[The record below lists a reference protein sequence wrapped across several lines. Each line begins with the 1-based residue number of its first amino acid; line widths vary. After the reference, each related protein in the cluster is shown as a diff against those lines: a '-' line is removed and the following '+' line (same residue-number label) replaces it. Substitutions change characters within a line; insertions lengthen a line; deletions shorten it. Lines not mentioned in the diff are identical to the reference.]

1 MANSSR
7 TRTLPLI
14 PLPSSLVLLPGVTAR
29 IPLQNRADVAA
40 LLANIYSKAATPRP
54 EPSSITIG
62 CVPLKS
68 AYLSAD
74 GKQLLEAAEKAAKG
88 VSVQT
93 DPSQAR
99 KLDLFQYGVLARV
112 TGVQGR
118 REGQLTLV
126 VEGVS
131 RFRTDKIIRERPYFE
146 ARVTVHEEAVI
157 PGDDAEI
164 AELFAQLKQLSRELI
179 ALIRLSSLLP
189 RGPAMTLSP
198 ILARRL
204 ELYIVRKDVQEAG
217 VLADFMTNIVDC
229 THEDKLRILCALPVK
244 DRLERIIEVL
254 QRQIGTIQG
263 NSRIL
268 SVTTT
273 VSQSNVVEDEILNR
287 LRQGPRMR
295 RMGNGQNSGAIG
307 LPGAPGGQGDEE
319 PNEVEELKKKLD
331 EAKLTP
337 EAQKVADRELKR
349 LAKMNPAQAEHQVCR
364 NYLETLAEIPW
375 TKMTEGNLDAATL
388 SKARKQLDDDHYGLE
403 KIKKRLLEYLAVL
416 KLKQA
421 VNSDLERQIETITEA
436 SRPRDLAKEGASSE
450 DDSDVALSTKEE
462 AKPQE
467 HTPEEVQLLK
477 HKKMV
482 DKSPILLL
490 VGPPGT
496 GKTSLAKSV
505 ATSLGRQFHRISLGG
520 VRDEAEIRGHRRTY
534 VAAMPGL
541 IVNGLKK
548 VGVANPVIL
557 LDEIDKVGTSSYH
570 GDPSAAM
577 LEVLDPEQNSAFV
590 DHYVNIPIDLSKVL
604 FIATANTLDT
614 IPAPLLDRMETIQL
628 SGYTTLEK
636 RHIATRHL
644 IPKQIIT
651 NGLADKDV
659 QMNDDV
665 IDKVITSYT
674 RESGVRNLE
683 REIGSVC
690 RSKAVQ
696 FAEAKDSN
704 TLPAYSPAVNADDL
718 EDILGVERFEEEL
731 AASTAQP
738 GVVTGLVAYSTGSQ
752 GSILFIEVADMPG
765 SGRVQLT
772 GKLGDVLKE
781 SVEVALSWVKSHAYE
796 LALTHDPNEDIMKAR
811 AIHVHC
817 PSGAIPKDGPSAGL
831 AHTVALISLFSGK
844 AVPPNL
850 AMTGE
855 VALRGK
861 VMPVG
866 GIKEKLIGAL
876 RAGVKKV
883 LLPQQNRKD
892 VKDLPVEVTEGLE
905 IVLVGHIWEALP
917 HVWPDAQW
925 PGQRDWS
932 GFESRLPC
940 VCLSH
945 IISSRVVVTANA
957 SERAPLPTFADL
969 KLHLSLFTSNQRP
982 LLQPIRMDPRPTP
995 LIDSPYLRSLLAGG
1009 LAGTTVDLSLFPLDT
1024 LKTRLQSA
1032 AGFRASGGFR
1042 GVYNGIGSAV
1052 VGSAPGAA
1060 LFFVTYE
1067 GVKSYFTAHNNGRGE
1082 AGAGTHM
1089 LAASLGEIAAC
1100 AVRVPTEV
1108 VKQRAQAGQH
1118 PSSLKALTSILALR
1132 HTHGVGHV
1140 WRELYR
1146 GWGIT
1151 VMREVPFT
1159 VVQFPL
1165 WEGMKAYSL
1174 RRRRQQQPTSTNVT
1188 IGAVESAL
1196 YGSVSGAVAAG
1207 LTTPLDVLKTRLML
1221 AKERESVVAIT
1232 TRIWREEGG
1241 KAFVSGL
1248 GPRTMWISIGGA
1260 VFLGSYQWAS
1270 NLLAGT

>member
-1 MANSSR
+1 MAKASR

-14 PLPSSLVLLPGVTAR
+14 PLPPSLVLLPGVTTR

-40 LLANIYSKAATPRP
+40 LLAHIYSKAATPRP
-54 EPSSITIG
+54 EPSSITVG
-62 CVPLKS
+62 CVPLNS
-68 AYLSAD
+68 AYLSSD
-74 GKQLLEAAEKAAKG
+74 GKQLLEGSDTEKKG
-88 VSVQT
+88 AIIQT

-99 KLDLFQYGVLARV
+99 KPDLFQYGTLARV

-131 RFRTDKIIRERPYFE
+131 RFKTDKITSERPYFE
-146 ARVTVHEEAVI
+146 ARVALHEEQPI
-157 PGDDAEI
+157 PEDDSNL
-164 AELFAQLKQLSRELI
+164 AELFTQLKQLSRELI

-189 RGPAMTLSP
+189 RGPNVTLSP

-204 ELYIVRKDVQEAG
+204 ELYIVRKDMQEAG

-229 THEDKLRILCALPVK
+229 THEDKLRILSALPVK

-268 SVTTT
+268 SVTTS
-273 VSQSNVVEDEILNR
+273 VPQNNVVDNEILNR
-287 LRQGPRMR
+287 LSQNPRMR
-295 RMGNGQNSGAIG
+295 RMGNGQMPGG
-307 LPGAPGGQGDEE
+307 MGMPGAAGGQGEEE

-331 EAKLTP
+331 EAKLSP

-349 LAKMNPAQAEHQVCR
+349 LAKMNPQAAEYSVCR
-364 NYLETLAEIPW
+364 GYLENLAEIPW
-375 TKMTEGNLDAATL
+375 TKVTEDNLDATTL
-388 SKARKQLDDDHYGLE
+388 RKARQQLDDDHYGLE

-421 VNSDLERQIETITEA
+421 VNTDLEKQILAITEA
-436 SRPRDLAKEGASSE
+436 SKPKEETKEEASSE
-450 DDSDVALSTKEE
+450 DDEE
-462 AKPQE
+462 IAPGAKVEEVLREQ
-467 HTPEEVQLLK
+467 TPEEVRLLK

-557 LDEIDKVGTSSYH
+557 LDEIDKVSTSSHH

-614 IPAPLLDRMETIQL
+614 IPPALLDRMETISL

-644 IPKQIIT
+644 IPKQITT
-651 NGLADKDV
+651 NGLEAQNV
-659 QMNDDV
+659 QMNEEV

-696 FAEAKDSN
+696 FAEAKDTN
-704 TLPAYSPAVNADDL
+704 TLAAYSPAVSVDDL

-731 AASTAQP
+731 AARTAQP
-738 GVVTGLVAYSTGSQ
+738 GIVTGLVAYSTGSQ

-796 LALTHDPNEDIMKAR
+796 LALTHDPNEDIMKSR

-844 AVPPNL
+844 TVPPNL

-892 VKDLPVEVTEGLE
+892 VKDLPAEVKEGLE

-917 HVWPDAQW
+917 HVWPDAEW

-932 GFESRLPC
+932 AFDSRL
-940 VCLSH
+940 
-945 IISSRVVVTANA
+945 
-957 SERAPLPTFADL
+957 
-969 KLHLSLFTSNQRP
+969 
-982 LLQPIRMDPRPTP
+982 
-995 LIDSPYLRSLLAGG
+995 
-1009 LAGTTVDLSLFPLDT
+1009 
-1024 LKTRLQSA
+1024 
-1032 AGFRASGGFR
+1032 
-1042 GVYNGIGSAV
+1042 
-1052 VGSAPGAA
+1052 
-1060 LFFVTYE
+1060 
-1067 GVKSYFTAHNNGRGE
+1067 
-1082 AGAGTHM
+1082 
-1089 LAASLGEIAAC
+1089 
-1100 AVRVPTEV
+1100 
-1108 VKQRAQAGQH
+1108 
-1118 PSSLKALTSILALR
+1118 
-1132 HTHGVGHV
+1132 
-1140 WRELYR
+1140 
-1146 GWGIT
+1146 
-1151 VMREVPFT
+1151 
-1159 VVQFPL
+1159 
-1165 WEGMKAYSL
+1165 
-1174 RRRRQQQPTSTNVT
+1174 
-1188 IGAVESAL
+1188 
-1196 YGSVSGAVAAG
+1196 
-1207 LTTPLDVLKTRLML
+1207 
-1221 AKERESVVAIT
+1221 
-1232 TRIWREEGG
+1232 
-1241 KAFVSGL
+1241 
-1248 GPRTMWISIGGA
+1248 
-1260 VFLGSYQWAS
+1260 
-1270 NLLAGT
+1270 

>member
-74 GKQLLEAAEKAAKG
+74 GKQLLEAAEKDAER
-88 VSVQT
+88 VTVQT

-99 KLDLFQYGVLARV
+99 KSDLFQYGVLARV

-229 THEDKLRILCALPVK
+229 THEDKLRILSALPVR

-268 SVTTT
+268 SVTNT

-287 LRQGPRMR
+287 LRQDPRMR
-295 RMGNGQNSGAIG
+295 RMGNGQNPGAMG

-364 NYLETLAEIPW
+364 NYLENLAEIPW
-375 TKMTEGNLDAATL
+375 TKMTEDNLDAATL

-421 VNSDLERQIETITEA
+421 VNSDLERQIEAITEA
-436 SRPRDLAKEGASSE
+436 SRPKDVAKEDASSE
-450 DDSDVALSTKEE
+450 DESDVALSTKGE

-467 HTPEEVQLLK
+467 QTPEEVQLLK

-696 FAEAKDSN
+696 FAEAKDTN
-704 TLPAYSPAVNADDL
+704 TLPAYSPAVNVDDL

-781 SVEVALSWVKSHAYE
+781 SVEVALSWVKCHAYE

-932 GFESRLPC
+932 GFESRL
-940 VCLSH
+940 
-945 IISSRVVVTANA
+945 
-957 SERAPLPTFADL
+957 
-969 KLHLSLFTSNQRP
+969 
-982 LLQPIRMDPRPTP
+982 
-995 LIDSPYLRSLLAGG
+995 
-1009 LAGTTVDLSLFPLDT
+1009 
-1024 LKTRLQSA
+1024 
-1032 AGFRASGGFR
+1032 
-1042 GVYNGIGSAV
+1042 
-1052 VGSAPGAA
+1052 
-1060 LFFVTYE
+1060 
-1067 GVKSYFTAHNNGRGE
+1067 
-1082 AGAGTHM
+1082 
-1089 LAASLGEIAAC
+1089 
-1100 AVRVPTEV
+1100 
-1108 VKQRAQAGQH
+1108 
-1118 PSSLKALTSILALR
+1118 
-1132 HTHGVGHV
+1132 
-1140 WRELYR
+1140 
-1146 GWGIT
+1146 
-1151 VMREVPFT
+1151 
-1159 VVQFPL
+1159 
-1165 WEGMKAYSL
+1165 
-1174 RRRRQQQPTSTNVT
+1174 
-1188 IGAVESAL
+1188 
-1196 YGSVSGAVAAG
+1196 
-1207 LTTPLDVLKTRLML
+1207 
-1221 AKERESVVAIT
+1221 
-1232 TRIWREEGG
+1232 
-1241 KAFVSGL
+1241 
-1248 GPRTMWISIGGA
+1248 
-1260 VFLGSYQWAS
+1260 
-1270 NLLAGT
+1270 